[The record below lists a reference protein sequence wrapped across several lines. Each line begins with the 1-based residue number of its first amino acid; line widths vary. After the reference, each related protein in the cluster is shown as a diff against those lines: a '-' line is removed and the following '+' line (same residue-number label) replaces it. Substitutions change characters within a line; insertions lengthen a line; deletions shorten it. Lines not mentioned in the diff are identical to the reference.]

1 MASNFIAEPIS
12 KTQSQAGN
20 GRSRSTTITL
30 TLTSMKK
37 LLVLV
42 VVASVLVACGSPRT
56 AIRVTNKAD
65 GTDTKIT
72 VSQGD
77 GGSTSVTVNPSV
89 NAALDS
95 INFKIR

>member
-1 MASNFIAEPIS
+1 MVRNTFIA
-12 KTQSQAGN
+12 
-20 GRSRSTTITL
+20 
-30 TLTSMKK
+30 
-37 LLVLV
+37 LLAFVL
-42 VVASVLVACGSPRT
+42 ASCGSPRT

-77 GGSTSVTVNPSV
+77 GGSTSVTVNPSI
-89 NAALDS
+89 NASLDS

>member
-1 MASNFIAEPIS
+1 MYKFL
-12 KTQSQAGN
+12 
-20 GRSRSTTITL
+20 STLFCIL
-30 TLTSMKK
+30 CFA
-37 LLVLV
+37 LLVG
-42 VVASVLVACGSPRT
+42 ACGSPRT

-89 NAALDS
+89 NASLDS
-95 INFKIR
+95 INFKIN

>member
-1 MASNFIAEPIS
+1 M
-12 KTQSQAGN
+12 
-20 GRSRSTTITL
+20 R
-30 TLTSMKK
+30 K
-37 LLVLV
+37 LLLL
-42 VVASVLVACGSPRT
+42 SLSLSLLSACGSPRT

>member
-1 MASNFIAEPIS
+1 MKNFFIP
-12 KTQSQAGN
+12 
-20 GRSRSTTITL
+20 
-30 TLTSMKK
+30 
-37 LLVLV
+37 
-42 VVASVLVACGSPRT
+42 LVAVSLLASCGSPRT

-89 NAALDS
+89 NASIDS
-95 INFKIR
+95 VNFKIR

>member
-1 MASNFIAEPIS
+1 
-12 KTQSQAGN
+12 
-20 GRSRSTTITL
+20 
-30 TLTSMKK
+30 MKK

>member
-1 MASNFIAEPIS
+1 M
-12 KTQSQAGN
+12 
-20 GRSRSTTITL
+20 R
-30 TLTSMKK
+30 K
-37 LLVLV
+37 LLSFA

-65 GTDTKIT
+65 GTDTRIT

-89 NAALDS
+89 NAAIDS
-95 INFKIR
+95 VTFKIK

>member
-1 MASNFIAEPIS
+1 MDRIIFIGFLAVVLAS
-12 KTQSQAGN
+12 
-20 GRSRSTTITL
+20 
-30 TLTSMKK
+30 
-37 LLVLV
+37 
-42 VVASVLVACGSPRT
+42 CGSPRT

-77 GGSTSVTVNPSV
+77 GGSTSVTVNPSL
-89 NAALDS
+89 NASLDS

>member
-1 MASNFIAEPIS
+1 MNRLIIVGCLSV
-12 KTQSQAGN
+12 
-20 GRSRSTTITL
+20 
-30 TLTSMKK
+30 
-37 LLVLV
+37 LLVC
-42 VVASVLVACGSPRT
+42 SCGSPRT

-89 NAALDS
+89 NASIDS
-95 INFKIR
+95 VEFKIH